1 MTTTARKIDSQMTVN
16 EVLRLY
22 PATVAIFNE
31 YGIDTCCGGGIA
43 LAAAAERD
51 AIDLA
56 VLLSR
61 LQQAGEPA

>member
-1 MTTTARKIDSQMTVN
+1 MTTTIGKIDAQMTVN

-22 PATVAIFNE
+22 PATLSVFNE

-43 LAAAAERD
+43 LSVAAERD
-51 AIDLA
+51 GIDLA

-61 LQQAGEPA
+61 LQQAGAQA